1 MTLELKK
8 GIVLKVKRRAAY
20 LLTDSGEIVLVKIHD
35 LPPNIGDL
43 YESNEIKPSIFSKI
57 HLYFKYIFLA
67 FAVTLILSTSI
78 GAILYFTPVTTVSI
92 NEYSSI
98 LIKSNRFNKVIS
110 VTANNEQGKK
120 IIHTVDLNN
129 KDLSTALKN
138 IYSTSIDLGILD
150 DDFATYKRIYSIKI
164 TSKLKVLDLTDYIEF
179 LKNSPYVIQISKD
192 GYDLLNTISL

>member
-1 MTLELKK
+1 MILELKK
-8 GIVLKVKRRAAY
+8 GIVLKIKKRVAY
-20 LLTDSGEIVLVKIHD
+20 LLTDSCEIVLVKIYD

-43 YESNEIKPSIFSKI
+43 YESKEVKPSIFSKI
-57 HLYFKYIFLA
+57 HLNFKYIFLA
-67 FAVTLILSTSI
+67 FAVALLLSSFI
-78 GAILYFTPVTTVSI
+78 GVILYFTPITTVSI

-150 DDFATYKRIYSIKI
+150 DDFATYKRIYSVKI
-164 TSKLKVLDLTDYIEF
+164 TSKQKVLDLTNYIEF
-179 LKNSPYVIQISKD
+179 LKTSPYVIQVSKD